1 MLPIPT
7 PPTPLV
13 GSVPK
18 PKLSCGLKKNSLF
31 CFNLDVVFTPVFMVN
46 LLGILSKTTEAVWE
60 TPVVEL
66 TDLRTLSLDDNR
78 STLRTFI
85 CSVPTPT
92 LNISFS
98 LTSDKLPEIL
108 KKVTIPV
115 AVTVPIPCVK
125 TNLDELTPIL

>member
-7 PPTPLV
+7 PPTPLL

-18 PKLSCGLKKNSLF
+18 PNVSCGLKKNSLF
-31 CFNLDVVFTPVFMVN
+31 CLDLNVVFTPVLIVN
-46 LLGILSKTTEAVWE
+46 LLGMLSRTTEAVWE

-66 TDLRTLSLDDNR
+66 TDLRTLSLDDIL

-92 LNISFS
+92 LNTSFS

-108 KKVTIPV
+108 KNVIIPV
-115 AVTVPIPCVK
+115 APAVPIPWVK